1 VHALRGTLQRHCRPA
16 RTRRLP
22 AGSILPG
29 SKRNRSTFNVLG
41 KENKIMSTEQ
51 NTLLASS
58 PSIDGIISMVNDYF
72 YSQCYALRKKD
83 DKNYTIFHTTRGD
96 LNRFVVVKSKGRYRF
111 EQTVKA

>member
-1 VHALRGTLQRHCRPA
+1 M
-16 RTRRLP
+16 
-22 AGSILPG
+22 I
-29 SKRNRSTFNVLG
+29 
-41 KENKIMSTEQ
+41 TEQ

-72 YSQCYALRKKD
+72 HSQCYALRKKD